1 MNIALCLFFAARGV
15 HVRHIWREDDQ
26 SNHVAGDRGLL
37 HHLNHDHQAHQCRH
51 HRGHCLRDHHL
62 MVPHSVLCA
71 MGLMKNYKRRQ
82 MIPGTSVS
90 YWSEDVWVV
99 TVEPVNLVAGQMDFS
114 GFLDGSLW
122 SAVFTFLYVDL
133 LDTTATLFAMAKFA
147 GLMDA
152 QGNFEGQRVAF
163 VVDGFMTSIGATLG
177 TSPVTTYIESAPG
190 IEEGGR
196 TGLTAITTGFW
207 FFLSIFFA
215 PILASVPPWA
225 TGPALII
232 VGAMMMKGIVA
243 IDWKDYGQ
251 AIPATHLQWRNV

>member
-1 MNIALCLFFAARGV
+1 M
-15 HVRHIWREDDQ
+15 
-26 SNHVAGDRGLL
+26 
-37 HHLNHDHQAHQCRH
+37 
-51 HRGHCLRDHHL
+51 
-62 MVPHSVLCA
+62 
-71 MGLMKNYKRRQ
+71 
-82 MIPGTSVS
+82 
-90 YWSEDVWVV
+90 V
-99 TVEPVNLVAGQMDFS
+99 TVEPVTLVAGQMDFS
-114 GFLDGSLW
+114 GFMDGSLW
-122 SAVFTFLYVDL
+122 GAVFTFLYVDL

-147 GLMDA
+147 GLMDS

-251 AIPATHLQWRNV
+251 AIPSFLTIIIMPLTYSIAYGIIAGLASYLCINLPVYLWDLATGETQGLPNYLVELKEGFMTKDKKADDIAQEDKQ